1 MHLRYQAVA
10 HKLPDIARP
19 AAKDHDAGFVLVFW
33 AISLTAL
40 AAFFLFAITL
50 GNLVQSA
57 VDIQAAADAVA
68 LAGAQSSA
76 QQETMWTWSQQ
87 QPPYP
92 PFTTTTLLDT
102 SIPSD
107 EAKTILSTYGIS
119 GNWSDAAALCPAP
132 PIGSYVTT
140 ATDGSAI
147 VCMAA
152 TNNGCTVA
160 ATACTVWVDILEP
173 QPSLTGNNTVVRT
186 SMAYLSPRHQALLC
200 DIACPAP

>member
-1 MHLRYQAVA
+1 VA

-19 AAKDHDAGFVLVFW
+19 AAKGHDDGFVLVFW

-57 VDIQAAADAVA
+57 VDIQGAADSLA
-68 LAGAQSSA
+68 LAGAQSST

-102 SIPSD
+102 SAPSY
-107 EAKTILSTYGIS
+107 EAKTILSTYGI
-119 GNWSDAAALCPAP
+119 GIGRNWSGAAALCPAP

-140 ATDGSAI
+140 ATDGRAI

-160 ATACTVWVDILEP
+160 GTDCTVWVDILEP

-186 SMAYLSPRHQALLC
+186 SMAYLSPRHQAMLC
-200 DIACPAP
+200 DIACPVP